1 MVIGEE
7 TGGMNVCYGEILGYA
22 LPVSKMVCGISYKRF
37 WQMNAEEDDIHGAI
51 PDIAV
56 KAEDALDTALQYI
69 KKHKHT
75 NAIDDK

>member
-1 MVIGEE
+1 
-7 TGGMNVCYGEILGYA
+7 
-22 LPVSKMVCGISYKRF
+22 MVCGISYKRF

-75 NAIDDK
+75 TAIDDK